1 MKKQGEEPNTRGGTI
16 ILCLHE
22 NQKSL
27 LSIGTALS
35 KDILKELISYS
46 KILLLKQGSLKRN
59 LKGTEVYNVSSYSI
73 YIAFQELPRP
83 QVSSKKKNLKKE
95 KKMRQ
100 TPKPSLEPFKL
111 SKYVFHR
118 FKEHVGNETEKRYC
132 F

>member
-22 NQKSL
+22 NRKSPF
-27 LSIGTALS
+27 SIGTALS
-35 KDILKELISYS
+35 RDILKELISYS
-46 KILLLKQGSLKRN
+46 KILLVKQGPLKRN
-59 LKGTEVYNVSSYSI
+59 LKGTGLYNVSSYII

-83 QVSSKKKNLKKE
+83 QVSSKEKNIKKE

-100 TPKPSLEPFKL
+100 TPKPSLESFKL

-118 FKEHVGNETEKRYC
+118 FKEHMGNEKEKRYY